1 MLEDM
6 TVPAHRDWRFVIE
19 IQWAEN
25 GAVGDGGRTECWEIR
40 CCLLYTSWVACMGRA
55 MEDEGIDPALVERLL
70 QAFFGVADWMR
81 NREG

>member
-1 MLEDM
+1 
-6 TVPAHRDWRFVIE
+6 
-19 IQWAEN
+19 
-25 GAVGDGGRTECWEIR
+25 
-40 CCLLYTSWVACMGRA
+40 MGRA